1 MTSAFDWLVFGP
13 AAFVLKAILFSL
25 GGILLLIAFIL
36 ARRRIRRRY
45 FDRVNGLTFFYQQHW
60 NAIVEQ
66 KIPMAFPKRDRLERE
81 VIEGMILDR
90 LENAAA
96 DEAERLISCLRETG
110 LLDARIVEARK
121 LRGWRRRKALAALGR
136 TRAPEAIVPLSE
148 SLESH
153 DLETRTAG
161 VRGLGRTALP
171 EAGEAI
177 LKCLSEKGLDVP
189 TPTLQ
194 NALLSC
200 CRTRPS
206 LLLGY
211 MRRTHGEARESLA
224 RVLGEIATPE
234 LGDELLLLAED
245 PLPEMRAS
253 AARALDRAK
262 VQGALEALERLA
274 RDPEWFVRLRAV
286 TALANFSNPRAL
298 QILLNS
304 ICDANRY
311 VRLRAAGSLVRHQPE
326 ILEILHQVVET
337 RDSYALQA
345 LISELERSGEFS
357 KVLEML
363 ARPGGRDEATAMLQG
378 ALEAGLAELHHAV
391 KPAASA
397 AGAGEKRT
405 GGVAVEF
412 RSDEKEGASHDEGDT
427 SVAEKREALLGTR
440 RR

>member
-1 MTSAFDWLVFGP
+1 MTSAFNWLVFGP
-13 AAFVLKAILFSL
+13 AAFVVKAILFSL
-25 GGILLLIAFIL
+25 SGILLLIAFIL
-36 ARRRIRRRY
+36 ARRKVRRRY
-45 FDRVNGLTFFYQQHW
+45 FDRVNALTFFYQQHW
-60 NAIVEQ
+60 NEIVEQ
-66 KIPMAFPKRDRLERE
+66 KLPIAFPKRDRLERE

-90 LENAAA
+90 LENAPV
-96 DEAERLISCLRETG
+96 DEAERLIRCLREAG
-110 LLDARIVEARK
+110 LVDARIVEARE

-136 TRAPEAIVPLSE
+136 TRAPEAIAALAE
-148 SLESH
+148 SLESR
-153 DLETRTAG
+153 DLETRTAV

-189 TPTLQ
+189 APTLQ

-200 CRTRPS
+200 CRTSPG
-206 LLLGY
+206 LLLSY
-211 MRRTHGEARESLA
+211 MRRTQGEARELLA
-224 RVLGEIATPE
+224 RVLAEIATPE
-234 LGDELLLLAED
+234 LGDDLLLLAED
-245 PLPEMRAS
+245 TLPEMRAS

-262 VQGALEALERLA
+262 VQGAFEALERLA

-286 TALANFSNPRAL
+286 KALASFSNPRAL

-311 VRLRAAGSLVRHQPE
+311 VRLRAAGGLVRHQPE

-337 RDSYALQA
+337 QDSYALQA

-363 ARPGGRDEATAMLQG
+363 ARPGGRDEATAMLRG
-378 ALEAGLAELHHAV
+378 ALEAGLEELHHAV

-397 AGAGEKRT
+397 AAGEEKPT
-405 GGVAVEF
+405 AAVEF
-412 RSDEKEGASHDEGDT
+412 RRGKKEGASVEEKSAG
-427 SVAEKREALLGTR
+427 VAEKREVLQGTR
-440 RR
+440 RG